1 MEPYKRYV
9 PIDYAKFAPD
19 LPEAELEARYGLP
32 AHVQFCRECVMSNQ
46 KPNSCYE
53 FEHTINSVK
62 KSMHIGEDGVCDACH
77 ACRNKVGR
85 IDWEDRERRL
95 RELCDRYRRT
105 DGSYDCLVPGS
116 GGNRS
121 PSPGR
126 RISIRPGGGRT
137 FRHGFTRALT
147 ITCVRPTA

>member
-19 LPEAELEARYGLP
+19 LSEAELEARYGLP

-105 DGSYDCLVPGS
+105 DGSYD
-116 GGNRS
+116 
-121 PSPGR
+121 
-126 RISIRPGGGRT
+126 
-137 FRHGFTRALT
+137 
-147 ITCVRPTA
+147 